1 MTTLQIKGEV
11 IVPDLSAPPSHSVSR
26 WSDKGITEHPAL
38 VVIPESEDDIKAAI
52 YYASS
57 TGLQVLPAGGGH
69 GSFVPIGSK
78 TLYLD
83 LKQFNQVSVDST
95 AHTVTVAG
103 GALTGQVIKA
113 LTDEGFYTT
122 WTNSNGVGFIGGIL
136 GGGNPT
142 MAGIHGMQIDQV
154 LSARLITGEG
164 KVLEVSPSSTGDE
177 LGLFNAICG
186 AGHGFGVITSMTL
199 KIFPIS
205 TLRLAEEGVWVRR
218 LIFPPPALETAAIVF
233 EKLQPLSP
241 ESTAALVFARAPPT
255 APKPGAPMII
265 LTVTYYGP
273 ATDAE
278 SAFPI
283 LFDETVTSKAIVAV
297 TAPAP
302 LAKLNDALAHMDVK
316 GDRKDIQSAALSNVA
331 SESITA
337 AFQKWL
343 VFTEQYADAK
353 RATLVL
359 SGYSKDKNVEIG
371 QSAEGRARYFD
382 NRDRGFNILI
392 ISWSSTDSSEAASN
406 EFSKEI
412 KKLYRSGSLTTELPR
427 TLLNNLAPD
436 TKADELFTEEQMREL
451 KRLVGVWDPQGLF
464 WRPLI

>member
-11 IVPDLSAPPSHSVSR
+11 IVPDRSTPPSQSVSR
-26 WSDKGITEHPAL
+26 WSDKGIIAHPAL
-38 VVIPESEDDIKAAI
+38 VVVPESEEDIKAAI
-52 YYASS
+52 NYAQS

-78 TLYLD
+78 TLYMNM
-83 LKQFNQVSVDST
+83 KQFNQVSVNST
-95 AHTVTVAG
+95 AHTITVAG
-103 GALTGQVIKA
+103 GVLTGQVIKA
-113 LTDEGFYTT
+113 VTEKGFYTT
-122 WTNSNGVGFIGGIL
+122 WTNSNAVGFIGGIL

-142 MAGIHGMQIDQV
+142 LAGIHGMQIDQV
-154 LSARLITGEG
+154 LSVRLVTGEG
-164 KVLEVSPSSTGDE
+164 KALEVSPSSMGDE
-177 LGLFNAICG
+177 LALFNAICG
-186 AGHGFGVITSMTL
+186 AGHGFGVITSLTL

-205 TLRLAEEGVWVRR
+205 NLHLAEEGVWVRR
-218 LIFPPPALETAAIVF
+218 LIFPPPALETAATVF

-255 APKPGAPMII
+255 APKPGAPMVI

-283 LFDETVTSKAIVAV
+283 LFDKAVTSKTIVAV
-297 TAPAP
+297 TAPTQ
-302 LAKLNDALAHMDVK
+302 LAKLNDALAHFDVK
-316 GDRKDIQSAALSNVA
+316 GDRKDIQSAALSKVVP
-331 SESITA
+331 ETITT

-353 RATLVL
+353 RTTLVL
-359 SGYSKDKNVEIG
+359 SSYSKDKNMEIS
-371 QSAEGRARYFD
+371 QSPEGKARYFD
-382 NRDRGFNILI
+382 NRDRGFNVLI
-392 ISWSSTDSSEAASN
+392 FSWSSTDSTEAASN

-412 KKLYRSGSLTTELPR
+412 KALYRSGSLTSELPR
-427 TLLNNLAPD
+427 TLLNNIAPD
-436 TKADELFTEEQMREL
+436 TKADELFTENQAKEL
-451 KRLVGVWDPQGLF
+451 KRLVGVWDPTCLF